1 MKFPWQRSSTDEAA
15 SAAAAPSAGE
25 SAVGKGRPTP
35 TRKEAEAA
43 RKHAL
48 RVSSD
53 PKQAKKEARA
63 RASEE
68 RTEQRAAL
76 MAGDERALPP
86 RDAGPVRRYV
96 RDYIDGRFAAAELF
110 LPLALVVLVFGF
122 VPNSN
127 LKALVTLVWMAVTVM
142 IIIDTTLLTWRM
154 NRQLKERW
162 PDPADRK
169 GASLY
174 GVMRVLQFRR
184 LRLPP
189 PQVRRGGRPVKPKGA
204 NAKRAAETH
213 ESASS

>member
-1 MKFPWQRSSTDEAA
+1 MKFPWQRSSTDEATGA
-15 SAAAAPSAGE
+15 SAALSSAEG
-25 SAVGKGRPTP
+25 AVGKGRPTP

-48 RVSSD
+48 RVPND
-53 PKQAKKEARA
+53 PKKAKKAARA
-63 RASEE
+63 RAAEE

-127 LKALVTLVWMAVTVM
+127 LKALVTMVWMAVTVL

-189 PQVRRGGRPVKPKGA
+189 PQVSVGGAR
-204 NAKRAAETH
+204 
-213 ESASS
+213 

>member
-1 MKFPWQRSSTDEAA
+1 
-15 SAAAAPSAGE
+15 
-25 SAVGKGRPTP
+25 
-35 TRKEAEAA
+35 
-43 RKHAL
+43 
-48 RVSSD
+48 
-53 PKQAKKEARA
+53 
-63 RASEE
+63 
-68 RTEQRAAL
+68 

-86 RDAGPVRRYV
+86 RDAGPVRQYV

-189 PQVRRGGRPVKPKGA
+189 PQVRRGGRPVTPKGA
-204 NAKRAAETH
+204 KAKRAAETH

>member
-1 MKFPWQRSSTDEAA
+1 
-15 SAAAAPSAGE
+15 
-25 SAVGKGRPTP
+25 
-35 TRKEAEAA
+35 
-43 RKHAL
+43 
-48 RVSSD
+48 
-53 PKQAKKEARA
+53 
-63 RASEE
+63 
-68 RTEQRAAL
+68 
-76 MAGDERALPP
+76 
-86 RDAGPVRRYV
+86 
-96 RDYIDGRFAAAELF
+96 
-110 LPLALVVLVFGF
+110 VVLVFGF